1 VGILNDIHPNG
12 RMTIPFDREK
22 KHVLTMDDPHVGSNL
37 KALKTRTWTG
47 PIQTPSGNQT
57 WQLKIPYKWI

>member
-1 VGILNDIHPNG
+1 
-12 RMTIPFDREK
+12 MTIPFDREK
-22 KHVLTMDDPHVGSNL
+22 KHVLTMDDPHVGSNF